1 MFATLRS
8 IILGA
13 ALALVAL
20 VPAVAA
26 GFDAA
31 QRSEI
36 EKIIREYLIANPQ
49 VLQDVMMEL
58 EKRQVAMDAQRQ
70 QAAVRENAKELFSS
84 SRHVVVGNP
93 QGNVTMVEFFDY
105 NCGYCK
111 RAMDDMMVLLK
122 NDRNLRVVLKEFPVL
137 GPSSLEAAKV
147 ATAVRIQDKT
157 GKKYLDFHQRLMGG
171 RGQADKARALAAAKD
186 AGFDVA
192 KIEKDLEGEEV
203 KASLQES
210 FKLAQALGLNGTP
223 SYVIGDK
230 VIIGA
235 VGLEALQEGINT
247 ARCGKPTC

>member
-8 IILGA
+8 IIVGA
-13 ALALVAL
+13 ALALTTL
-20 VPAVAA
+20 IPAMAA

-31 QRSEI
+31 QRGEI

-58 EKRQVAMDAQRQ
+58 EKRQAAMDSQRQ
-70 QAAVRENAKELFSS
+70 QAAVRENARELFSS

-122 NDRNLRVVLKEFPVL
+122 NDRNLKVILKEFPVL
-137 GPSSLEAAKV
+137 GPGSLEAAKV
-147 ATAVRIQDKT
+147 SSAVRIQDKT

-192 KIEKDLEGEEV
+192 KIEKDLESDEV
-203 KASLQES
+203 KAGLQES

>member
-1 MFATLRS
+1 MVATLRS
-8 IILGA
+8 IIVGA
-13 ALALVAL
+13 ALALAAL
-20 VPAVAA
+20 VPAMAA
-26 GFDAA
+26 SFDAA

-70 QAAVRENAKELFSS
+70 QGAVQENAKELFSS
-84 SRHVVVGNP
+84 SRHVVIGNP

-122 NDRNLRVVLKEFPVL
+122 NDRNLKVILKEFPVL
-137 GPSSLEAAKV
+137 GPTSLEAAKV

-186 AGFDVA
+186 AGLDVA
-192 KIEKDLEGEEV
+192 KIEKDLESEEV

-223 SYVIGDK
+223 SYVIGNK